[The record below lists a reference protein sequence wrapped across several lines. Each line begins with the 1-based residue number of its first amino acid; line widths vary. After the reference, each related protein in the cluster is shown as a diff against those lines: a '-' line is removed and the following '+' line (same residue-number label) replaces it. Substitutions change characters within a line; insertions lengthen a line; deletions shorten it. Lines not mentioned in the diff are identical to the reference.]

1 MAVYNTARSFLAAGA
16 ASLWLLTGCATP
28 PPAVSHDGL
37 HLVAQK
43 SFDELYLKPDV
54 SLAQYT
60 AIRLEPCTV
69 AFRADWLRNQNS
81 NRTVG
86 RSRITEEDMQVISE
100 RLARSCDKH
109 FLEALEDEPTYNI
122 VGDDATG
129 ETVLEV
135 HPSIIDL
142 DVTAPDTNEPSI
154 TRTYTTSSGE
164 MTLLL
169 EAYDGASGEIVAR
182 VTDEK
187 EDFDNMQLEW
197 TNRATNM
204 ADANRYLRSWTRSLR
219 NSLDAARTQ
228 Q

>member
-1 MAVYNTARSFLAAGA
+1 MAVHMTRSLLAAGV
-16 ASLWLLTGCATP
+16 ASVALLSGCATP

-37 HLVAQK
+37 HLVPQK
-43 SFDELYLKPDV
+43 SLDEMYLKPNV
-54 SLAQYT
+54 SLSQYT

-69 AFRADWLRNQNS
+69 AFRADWLRNQNM

-86 RSRITEEDMQVISE
+86 RGRITEEDMLVISD
-100 RLARSCDKH
+100 RLARSCDEH
-109 FLEALEDEPTYNI
+109 FLEALEGEPAYNI

-142 DVTAPDTNEPSI
+142 DVTAPDTNDVGI

-164 MTLLL
+164 MTLFL
-169 EAYDGASGEIVAR
+169 EAYDSASGEIVAR
-182 VTDEK
+182 VVDEK
-187 EDFDNMQLEW
+187 KDFDDMQLEW

-204 ADANRYLRSWTRSLR
+204 ADAKRYLRSWTKSLR
-219 NSLDAARTQ
+219 DSLDAARAQ
-228 Q
+228 